1 MILFCLDGSNDPNL
15 MTKKKVLESEAERYI
30 IIGFCDKMKN

>member
-15 MTKKKVLESEAERYI
+15 MTKKKVLESEAKGYI
-30 IIGFCDKMKN
+30 YGAI

>member
-15 MTKKKVLESEAERYI
+15 MTKKKVLESEAKGY